1 MKKGLILLFAMLLC
15 AVTSCDE
22 KFGYKYLDG
31 MWQMQSITYLDNE
44 TTVHPD
50 DMYFSFQMNIIE
62 VKKLGTAL
70 FNGTF
75 DYTDGVISSKLRVGE
90 TNLYLLPD
98 FGMNAAE
105 QNFKV
110 VKLNSDKLILQSDY
124 ARLELRKY

>member
-1 MKKGLILLFAMLLC
+1 MKKGLILLFAILLC
-15 AVTSCDE
+15 GLTSCDE

-31 MWQMQSITYLDNE
+31 MWQVQGITYLEDE
-44 TTVHPD
+44 TTLYPD

-62 VKKLGTAL
+62 VKQLGTAL

-90 TNLYLLPD
+90 TNLYLLPG
-98 FGMNAAE
+98 FGMTAPD

-124 ARLELRKY
+124 ARLEFRKY

>member
-1 MKKGLILLFAMLLC
+1 MKKGLILLFAILFCGL
-15 AVTSCDE
+15 TSCDE

-31 MWQMQSITYLDNE
+31 MWQVQGITYLDDE
-44 TTVHPD
+44 TTLHPD

-62 VKKLGTAL
+62 VKQLGTAL
-70 FNGTF
+70 FNGMF

-90 TNLYLLPD
+90 TNLYLLPG
-98 FGMNAAE
+98 FGMNAPD

-124 ARLELRKY
+124 ARLEFRKY

>member
-1 MKKGLILLFAMLLC
+1 MKKGLILLFAILLC
-15 AVTSCDE
+15 SVTSCDE
-22 KFGYKYLDG
+22 KFGYKFLDG
-31 MWQMQSITYLDNE
+31 MWQMQSVTYLDDE
-44 TTVHPD
+44 TTVHPE

-75 DYTDGVISSKLRVGE
+75 DYTDGVISSSLRVGE
-90 TNLYLLPD
+90 PDLGLLPD
-98 FGMNAAE
+98 FGMNAPE
-105 QNFKV
+105 QHFKV

>member
-1 MKKGLILLFAMLLC
+1 MKKGLILLFAILLC
-15 AVTSCDE
+15 GVTSCSE
-22 KFGYKYLDG
+22 KFGYTHLDG
-31 MWQMQSITYLDNE
+31 MWQVQSITYMEDAS
-44 TTVHPD
+44 TVKTE

-62 VKKLGTAL
+62 VRKVGTAL

-90 TNLYLLPD
+90 TNLHLLSD

-110 VKLNSDKLILQSDY
+110 VKLNSDKLILQSEY